1 MCSTDLLKSNSSRL
15 LLASG
20 DGMDFQALLVDED
33 RAWLMVGAKNH
44 IFLLHLDHP
53 SREPEKV
60 STGPFLPCNRSWF
73 HAGAWSWMCS
83 ELGCSNVTRDTF
95 TPGCLNQW
103 GQPIPGSAE
112 PHRDRQTPGRDRARR
127 PGRTPGAE
135 QGQCPEPCYPTYPCC
150 CCSSSS
156 SEPTNVIPRHP
167 AGGCAAPAQQKKS
180 PLTRCSLA
188 FPWAGI
194 QDCLPADGRAVA
206 HPALT
211 LRQIPSES
219 VCRLP
224 AKLCQ
229 PLGTQECQSHCRA
242 APHCVPES
250 GSALWPSAFPPV
262 PLVKE
267 SRAASWGLCVA
278 DFLASLPGAGRALPA
293 GWEECGDRVCQLHP
307 PPPALQQDP
316 RVRLWDRLLPAHLCL
331 HPAGSSGEDG
341 ELYSGTSSDFMG
353 SSAAFF
359 RTWVHGAE
367 QSYIRTEQNQDHW
380 LHEPAFIGAYAIP
393 DTYNPHDDKV
403 YIFFRE
409 TAMEAGQ
416 WERRHIHARVARVC
430 KNDVGGKHSLI
441 NRWSTFLK
449 ARLVCSIPGAHGTET
464 HFDQLE
470 DVFLLRTRDPQNP
483 LVFGLFTVSS
493 GVFSGS
499 AVCVYSM
506 AAVRAAFS
514 GPFAHKEGFDYRW
527 VEYKGRVPYPRPG
540 TCPSETYD
548 PLLQSTKDFP
558 DEVISFMRTH
568 QLMWEPVYPQG
579 RQPVLARVN
588 VPYQLRRL
596 LVHRLEMENRHY
608 DALFLGTDE
617 GKVLKVGLAGGLSR
631 GTEVISLEEISVTK
645 VPSPILDM
653 KLSPKRQELF
663 VSSAHGLIQLS
674 LYRCELYG
682 KTCTDCCLARD
693 PYCTWDSRTC
703 APHVLTEKRRA
714 RCQDV
719 LKSDP
724 LSQCQDTAEGTAAVE
739 KPVFGVEKN
748 STFLECLARSPQT
761 TVRWLVRHGEE
772 TGTSEQ
778 VRSNGHFSVL
788 EQGLLIRQLAP
799 EDAGTYECQAMERSF
814 SRPLTRYSLRVIRHE
829 AMELP
834 PYKRSE
840 GAELG
845 GTHQSPRPRID
856 LHPGYK
862 GFPRAL
868 GAPGTSLDVYCNALR
883 LQERQR
889 QKAWHQKWQHPSP
902 DSKGGRVRRHRQPL

>member
-1 MCSTDLLKSNSSRL
+1 MESGSTGPLAACCATHGWVSLSPTLCSSDLLKSNSSRL

-20 DGMDFQALLVDED
+20 DGLDFQALLVDED

-53 SREPEKV
+53 SREPEKIFWPASREQV
-60 STGPFLPCNRSWF
+60 EHCQLAGKNVETECANFIRLLQPFNRTHVFACGTGSYQPVCAFIQ
-73 HAGAWSWMCS
+73 
-83 ELGCSNVTRDTF
+83 LG
-95 TPGCLNQW
+95 G
-103 GQPIPGSAE
+103 
-112 PHRDRQTPGRDRARR
+112 
-127 PGRTPGAE
+127 PGA
-135 QGQCPEPCYPTYPCC
+135 PPMRLVT
-150 CCSSSS
+150 
-156 SEPTNVIPRHP
+156 H
-167 AGGCAAPAQQKKS
+167 
-180 PLTRCSLA
+180 SL
-188 FPWAGI
+188 
-194 QDCLPADGRAVA
+194 
-206 HPALT
+206 
-211 LRQIPSES
+211 
-219 VCRLP
+219 
-224 AKLCQ
+224 
-229 PLGTQECQSHCRA
+229 
-242 APHCVPES
+242 ES
-250 GSALWPSAFPPV
+250 G
-262 PLVKE
+262 
-267 SRAASWGLCVA
+267 RGRLC
-278 DFLASLPGAGRALPA
+278 
-293 GWEECGDRVCQLHP
+293 
-307 PPPALQQDP
+307 LQQCNP
-316 RVRLWDRLLPAHLCL
+316 QPTHAPSVPA
-331 HPAGSSGEDG
+331 DG

-409 TAMEAGQ
+409 TTMEAGQ
-416 WERRHIHARVARVC
+416 WDRRHIHARVARVC
-430 KNDVGGKHSLI
+430 KNDVGGKRSLI

-449 ARLVCSIPGAHGTET
+449 ARLVCSIPGPQGTET

-506 AAVRAAFS
+506 AALRAAFS

-540 TCPSETYD
+540 MCPSETYD

-579 RQPVLARVN
+579 RQPVLVRVN
-588 VPYQLRRL
+588 VPYRLRRL
-596 LVHRLEMENRHY
+596 LVHRLEMESRHY
-608 DALFLGTDE
+608 DVLFLGT
-617 GKVLKVGLAGGLSR
+617 GGNSVGLAGGVSR

-645 VPSPILDM
+645 VQETGQ
-653 KLSPKRQELF
+653 QELF
-663 VSSAHGLIQLS
+663 VSSTHGLLQLS

-693 PYCTWDSRTC
+693 PYCTWDGKNSSAWVSRWC
-703 APHVLTEKRRA
+703 PLKGMVFRA
-714 RCQDV
+714 V
-719 LKSDP
+719 
-724 LSQCQDTAEGTAAVE
+724 EVTAAVE
-739 KPVFGVEKN
+739 KLVFGVEKN

-761 TVRWLVRHGEE
+761 TVRWLGQ
-772 TGTSEQ
+772 GA
-778 VRSNGHFSVL
+778 G
-788 EQGLLIRQLAP
+788 QGLLIRQLAR
-799 EDAGTYECQAMERSF
+799 EDMGTYECQAVERSF

-829 AMELP
+829 AMEVT
-834 PYKRSE
+834 PYKRSK

-868 GAPGTSLDVYCNALR
+868 GAPGTSLDIYCNALR
-883 LQERQR
+883 HQERQR
-889 QKAWHQKWQHPSP
+889 QKAWHQKWQHSSP
-902 DSKGGRVRRHRQPL
+902 DSKNGRVRRHPQPL

>member
-1 MCSTDLLKSNSSRL
+1 DLLKSNSSRL

-53 SREPEKV
+53 SREPEKIFWPASREQV
-60 STGPFLPCNRSWF
+60 EHCQLAGKNVETECANFIRLLQPFNRSHVF
-73 HAGAWSWMCS
+73 ACGTGSYQPVCAFVQLGAR
-83 ELGCSNVTRDTF
+83 GK
-95 TPGCLNQW
+95 G
-103 GQPIPGSAE
+103 PGS
-112 PHRDRQTPGRDRARR
+112 PPMRLVTH
-127 PGRTPGAE
+127 
-135 QGQCPEPCYPTYPCC
+135 
-150 CCSSSS
+150 
-156 SEPTNVIPRHP
+156 
-167 AGGCAAPAQQKKS
+167 
-180 PLTRCSLA
+180 SL
-188 FPWAGI
+188 
-194 QDCLPADGRAVA
+194 
-206 HPALT
+206 
-211 LRQIPSES
+211 
-219 VCRLP
+219 
-224 AKLCQ
+224 
-229 PLGTQECQSHCRA
+229 
-242 APHCVPES
+242 ES
-250 GSALWPSAFPPV
+250 GRGRCPYSPHEPFT
-262 PLVKE
+262 
-267 SRAASWGLCVA
+267 GL
-278 DFLASLPGAGRALPA
+278 LI
-293 GWEECGDRVCQLHP
+293 
-307 PPPALQQDP
+307 
-316 RVRLWDRLLPAHLCL
+316 
-331 HPAGSSGEDG
+331 DG

-380 LHEPAFIGAYAIP
+380 LHEPAFVSAYAIP

-430 KNDVGGKHSLI
+430 KVSHQRPACSGREMATRHFTAFPAAGSP
-441 NRWSTFLK
+441 
-449 ARLVCSIPGAHGTET
+449 ARLPNHQVWHRHSQRP
-464 HFDQLE
+464 
-470 DVFLLRTRDPQNP
+470 LRPDW
-483 LVFGLFTVSS
+483 L

-540 TCPSETYD
+540 TVRGWGAGRGHETYD

-579 RQPVLARVN
+579 HQPVLVRVN
-588 VPYQLRRL
+588 VPYRLRRL
-596 LVHRLEMENRHY
+596 LVHRLELESRHY
-608 DALFLGTDE
+608 DVLFLGTDE
-617 GKVLKVGLAGGLSR
+617 GKVLKVGLASGVSH

-663 VSSAHGLIQLS
+663 VSSTHGLLQLS

-693 PYCTWDSRTC
+693 PYCTWDSKAC
-703 APHVLTEKRRA
+703 APLLLTEKRRA

-724 LSQCQDTAEGTAAVE
+724 LSQCQDTAEGTTAAE
-739 KPVFGVEKN
+739 KLVFGVEKN

-772 TGTSEQ
+772 MGLSE
-778 VRSNGHFSVL
+778 VRNNGHFSVL
-788 EQGLLIRQLAP
+788 EQGLLIRQLMR
-799 EDAGTYECQAMERSF
+799 EDAGTYECQAVERSF
-814 SRPLTRYSLRVIRHE
+814 SQPLTRYSLRVIRHE
-829 AMELP
+829 AME
-834 PYKRSE
+834 
-840 GAELG
+840 
-845 GTHQSPRPRID
+845 
-856 LHPGYK
+856 
-862 GFPRAL
+862 
-868 GAPGTSLDVYCNALR
+868 
-883 LQERQR
+883 
-889 QKAWHQKWQHPSP
+889 
-902 DSKGGRVRRHRQPL
+902 

>member
-1 MCSTDLLKSNSSRL
+1 RWLSLSPTLCSSDLLKSNSSRL

-20 DGMDFQALLVDED
+20 DGLDFQALLVDED
-33 RAWLMVGAKNH
+33 RAWLMAGAKNH

-53 SREPEKV
+53 SREPEKIFWPASREQV
-60 STGPFLPCNRSWF
+60 EHCQLAGKNVETECANFVRLLQPFNRSHVF
-73 HAGAWSWMCS
+73 ACGTGSYQPVCAFIQLGAR
-83 ELGCSNVTRDTF
+83 GK
-95 TPGCLNQW
+95 G
-103 GQPIPGSAE
+103 
-112 PHRDRQTPGRDRARR
+112 
-127 PGRTPGAE
+127 PGA
-135 QGQCPEPCYPTYPCC
+135 PPMRLVT
-150 CCSSSS
+150 
-156 SEPTNVIPRHP
+156 H
-167 AGGCAAPAQQKKS
+167 
-180 PLTRCSLA
+180 SL
-188 FPWAGI
+188 
-194 QDCLPADGRAVA
+194 
-206 HPALT
+206 
-211 LRQIPSES
+211 
-219 VCRLP
+219 
-224 AKLCQ
+224 
-229 PLGTQECQSHCRA
+229 
-242 APHCVPES
+242 ES
-250 GSALWPSAFPPV
+250 GRGRCPYSPHEPFTGL
-262 PLVKE
+262 LV
-267 SRAASWGLCVA
+267 
-278 DFLASLPGAGRALPA
+278 
-293 GWEECGDRVCQLHP
+293 
-307 PPPALQQDP
+307 
-316 RVRLWDRLLPAHLCL
+316 
-331 HPAGSSGEDG
+331 DG

-380 LHEPAFIGAYAIP
+380 LHEPAFVGAYAIP

-430 KNDVGGKHSLI
+430 KVGHQ
-441 NRWSTFLK
+441 RP
-449 ARLVCSIPGAHGTET
+449 ARDGRVSHQVGFYLLWAKGHPKQRMHTPGPRGAAGT
-464 HFDQLE
+464 L
-470 DVFLLRTRDPQNP
+470 
-483 LVFGLFTVSS
+483 TVPRSPRS

-579 RQPVLARVN
+579 RQPVLVRVN
-588 VPYQLRRL
+588 VPYRLRRL
-596 LVHRLEMENRHY
+596 LVHRLETESRHY
-608 DALFLGTDE
+608 DVLFLGTDE
-617 GKVLKVGLAGGLSR
+617 GKILKVGLAGGASR

-663 VSSAHGLIQLS
+663 VSSTHGLLQLS

-693 PYCTWDSRTC
+693 PYCTWDSKTC
-703 APHVLTEKRRA
+703 APHLLTEKRRA

-724 LSQCQDTAEGTAAVE
+724 LSQCQDTAEGTAATE
-739 KPVFGVEKN
+739 KLVFGVEKN
-748 STFLECLARSPQT
+748 STFLECTARSPQT

-772 TGTSEQ
+772 TGLTE
-778 VRSNGHFSVL
+778 VRNNGHFSVL
-788 EQGLLIRQLAP
+788 EQGLLIRQLAR
-799 EDAGTYECQAMERSF
+799 EDAGTYECQAVERSF

-829 AMELP
+829 AME
-834 PYKRSE
+834 
-840 GAELG
+840 
-845 GTHQSPRPRID
+845 
-856 LHPGYK
+856 
-862 GFPRAL
+862 
-868 GAPGTSLDVYCNALR
+868 
-883 LQERQR
+883 
-889 QKAWHQKWQHPSP
+889 
-902 DSKGGRVRRHRQPL
+902 

>member
-1 MCSTDLLKSNSSRL
+1 DLLKSNSSRL

-53 SREPEKV
+53 NREPEKIFWPASREQV
-60 STGPFLPCNRSWF
+60 EHCQLAGKNVETECANFIRLLQPFNRTHVFACGTGSYQPVCAFIQL
-73 HAGAWSWMCS
+73 GAR
-83 ELGCSNVTRDTF
+83 GK
-95 TPGCLNQW
+95 G
-103 GQPIPGSAE
+103 
-112 PHRDRQTPGRDRARR
+112 
-127 PGRTPGAE
+127 PGA
-135 QGQCPEPCYPTYPCC
+135 PPMRLVT
-150 CCSSSS
+150 
-156 SEPTNVIPRHP
+156 H
-167 AGGCAAPAQQKKS
+167 
-180 PLTRCSLA
+180 SL
-188 FPWAGI
+188 
-194 QDCLPADGRAVA
+194 
-206 HPALT
+206 
-211 LRQIPSES
+211 
-219 VCRLP
+219 
-224 AKLCQ
+224 
-229 PLGTQECQSHCRA
+229 
-242 APHCVPES
+242 ES
-250 GSALWPSAFPPV
+250 GRGRCPYSPHEPFT
-262 PLVKE
+262 
-267 SRAASWGLCVA
+267 GL
-278 DFLASLPGAGRALPA
+278 LI
-293 GWEECGDRVCQLHP
+293 
-307 PPPALQQDP
+307 
-316 RVRLWDRLLPAHLCL
+316 
-331 HPAGSSGEDG
+331 DG

-380 LHEPAFIGAYAIP
+380 LHEPAFVGAYAIP

-430 KNDVGGKHSLI
+430 KSSPPQLPPWWGKKGRTSTQLGEEGPLAISLL
-441 NRWSTFLK
+441 SL
-449 ARLVCSIPGAHGTET
+449 
-464 HFDQLE
+464 
-470 DVFLLRTRDPQNP
+470 P
-483 LVFGLFTVSS
+483 LVHQPIGQTTRFGIATARGAVTAPSLPPCS

-579 RQPVLARVN
+579 RQPVLVRVN
-588 VPYQLRRL
+588 VPYRLRRL
-596 LVHRLEMENRHY
+596 LVHRLETESRHY
-608 DALFLGTDE
+608 DVLFLGTDE
-617 GKVLKVGLAGGLSR
+617 GKVLKVGLAGGVSR
-631 GTEVISLEEISVTK
+631 GSEVISLEEISVTK

-663 VSSAHGLIQLS
+663 VSSTHGLLQLS

-682 KTCTDCCLARD
+682 RTCTDCCLARD

-703 APHVLTEKRRA
+703 APQLLTEKRRA

-724 LSQCQDTAEGTAAVE
+724 LSQCQDTTEGTTAME
-739 KPVFGVEKN
+739 KLVYGVEKN

-761 TVRWLVRHGEE
+761 TVRWLVRHSEE
-772 TGTSEQ
+772 TGLSE
-778 VRSNGHFSVL
+778 VRNNGHFSVL
-788 EQGLLIRQLAP
+788 EQGLLIRQLAR
-799 EDAGTYECQAMERSF
+799 EDAGTYECQAVERSF
-814 SRPLTRYSLRVIRHE
+814 SRPLTRYSLRVIRQE
-829 AMELP
+829 AME
-834 PYKRSE
+834 
-840 GAELG
+840 
-845 GTHQSPRPRID
+845 
-856 LHPGYK
+856 
-862 GFPRAL
+862 
-868 GAPGTSLDVYCNALR
+868 
-883 LQERQR
+883 
-889 QKAWHQKWQHPSP
+889 
-902 DSKGGRVRRHRQPL
+902 

>member
-1 MCSTDLLKSNSSRL
+1 MSVLVHPSACLSLFSHSPTLCSSDLLKSNTSRL

-20 DGMDFQALLVDED
+20 DGLDFQALLVDED

-53 SREPEKV
+53 SREPEKIFWPASREQV
-60 STGPFLPCNRSWF
+60 EHCQLAGKNVETECANFIRLLQPFNRTHVFACGTGSYQPVCAFIQL
-73 HAGAWSWMCS
+73 GAR
-83 ELGCSNVTRDTF
+83 GKVRDTL
-95 TPGCLNQW
+95 TSHVPIW
-103 GQPIPGSAE
+103 HPQPTHAPS
-112 PHRDRQTPGRDRARR
+112 D
-127 PGRTPGAE
+127 
-135 QGQCPEPCYPTYPCC
+135 
-150 CCSSSS
+150 
-156 SEPTNVIPRHP
+156 P
-167 AGGCAAPAQQKKS
+167 A
-180 PLTRCSLA
+180 
-188 FPWAGI
+188 
-194 QDCLPADGRAVA
+194 
-206 HPALT
+206 
-211 LRQIPSES
+211 
-219 VCRLP
+219 
-224 AKLCQ
+224 
-229 PLGTQECQSHCRA
+229 
-242 APHCVPES
+242 
-250 GSALWPSAFPPV
+250 
-262 PLVKE
+262 
-267 SRAASWGLCVA
+267 
-278 DFLASLPGAGRALPA
+278 
-293 GWEECGDRVCQLHP
+293 
-307 PPPALQQDP
+307 
-316 RVRLWDRLLPAHLCL
+316 
-331 HPAGSSGEDG
+331 DG

-430 KNDVGGKHSLI
+430 KNDVGGKRSLI

-449 ARLVCSIPGAHGTET
+449 ARLVCSIPGPQGTET

-579 RQPVLARVN
+579 RQPVLVRVN
-588 VPYQLRRL
+588 VPYRLRRL
-596 LVHRLEMENRHY
+596 LVHRLEMESRHY
-608 DALFLGTDE
+608 DVLFLGTDE
-617 GKVLKVGLAGGLSR
+617 GKVLKVGLAGGVSH

-645 VPSPILDM
+645 VQEQ
-653 KLSPKRQELF
+653 QELF
-663 VSSAHGLIQLS
+663 VSSTHGLLQLS
-674 LYRCELYG
+674 LYHCELYG

-693 PYCTWDSRTC
+693 PYCTWDGKNCPCLLS
-703 APHVLTEKRRA
+703 HRRA
-714 RCQDV
+714 RCQDM

-724 LSQCQDTAEGTAAVE
+724 LSQCQDTTEGEWTAAVE
-739 KPVFGVEKN
+739 KLVFGVEKN

-761 TVRWLVRHGEE
+761 TVRWYRGQDSRDEVQGWLGPWGLTH
-772 TGTSEQ
+772 
-778 VRSNGHFSVL
+778 
-788 EQGLLIRQLAP
+788 GLLIRQLAR
-799 EDAGTYECQAMERSF
+799 EDMGTYECQAVERSF

-829 AMELP
+829 AMEVP
-834 PYKRSE
+834 PYKRSK

-868 GAPGTSLDVYCNALR
+868 GAPGTSLDIYCNALR
-883 LQERQR
+883 HQERQR

-902 DSKGGRVRRHRQPL
+902 DGKNGRVRRHPQPL